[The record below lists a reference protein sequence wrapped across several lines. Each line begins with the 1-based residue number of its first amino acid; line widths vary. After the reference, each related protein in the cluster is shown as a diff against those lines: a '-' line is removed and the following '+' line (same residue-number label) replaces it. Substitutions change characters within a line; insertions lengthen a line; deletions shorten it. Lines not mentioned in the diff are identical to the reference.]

1 MAENIYD
8 EIEIEDMTYDPALQ
22 IYHYPCPCGDRFEIA
37 IADLRENEDIA
48 VCPSCSLMIRV
59 IFEVVSYLSAEFRC
73 AETFRADWSSHRMLF
88 RRLMMLRQRRQKGQ
102 SKSRSQLDRT
112 IGTGPKFKV
121 YTKTGHKSK
130 WAKYDEILR
139 QTARYWTPYPM
150 TNRYHTQSTRHVASK
165 NKVKVIPTFANVAIG
180 AAQC

>member
-1 MAENIYD
+1 
-8 EIEIEDMTYDPALQ
+8 MTYDPALE

-59 IFEVVSYLSAEFRC
+59 IFEVVSYLSAQLRC

-88 RRLMMLRQRRQKGQ
+88 RKLRRLRQRRQEGQ
-102 SKSRSQLDRT
+102 SKLQSQLDRT

-121 YTKTGHKSK
+121 YTKPGHKSK
-130 WAKYDEILR
+130 RHQWTKYDETSRLA
-139 QTARYWTPYPM
+139 ARYWMQCPI
-150 TNRYHTQSTRHVASK
+150 TNRYHTQSIRHEASQ
-165 NKVKVIPTFANVAIG
+165 NKVKVMPTLADLAIG
-180 AAQC
+180 AAQG